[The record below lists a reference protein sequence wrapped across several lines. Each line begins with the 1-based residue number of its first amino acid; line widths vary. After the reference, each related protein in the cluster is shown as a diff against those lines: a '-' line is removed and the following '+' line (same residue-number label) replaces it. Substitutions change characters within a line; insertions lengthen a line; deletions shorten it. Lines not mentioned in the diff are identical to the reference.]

1 MSDNDRGLLVNSDTM
16 ASNPGRTA
24 VQWPVFIRCFSRWF
38 IIFPAVIVGAGL
50 LALTTQDNRL
60 WIISLSVFVIGL
72 LGIARTRSQFNLGCV
87 NPTQVVGKDPYLIAV
102 YTDLT
107 TGGETYDVVKIL
119 KHPLHKMT
127 GGPPQVGQRLA
138 SVALYQGDIHKA
150 HWDDFDPVAV
160 NCVTASRA
168 DIERTLNSIPADEWE
183 CLEEGLKQVPQPYRP
198 GLYPVDLSRHRAMQA
213 QGARN
218 APAPGA
224 ACTLVSP
231 TVDYAGIVRTL
242 RALRPNLQ
250 VVGDENRWSQILIY
264 GNRSTLCINSLESQY
279 PGDQLSQIT
288 QGLYQQF
295 HQVRTQGVQ
304 NQQHAL
310 GVIQSTRMALGVTAT
325 PAFSEEDRHFQCLH
339 AVARH
344 LNGLIFT
351 GIALVDGNGRM
362 ILNVNGTYQQGV
374 E

>member
-1 MSDNDRGLLVNSDTM
+1 MSDNERSLLVNSDTM

-24 VQWPVFIRCFSRWF
+24 VQWPVFARCFPRWF
-38 IIFPAVIVGAGL
+38 IIFPAAILGAVF
-50 LALTTQDNRL
+50 LALTTGDTRL
-60 WIISLSVFVIGL
+60 WGIAVGAFVMSL
-72 LGIARTRSQFNLGCV
+72 LGIMRTQNQFNLGCV

-107 TGGETYDVVKIL
+107 TGAETYDVVKIL
-119 KHPLHKMT
+119 EHPLQKMT
-127 GGPPQVGQRLA
+127 GGPPRVGQRLS
-138 SVALYQGDIHKA
+138 SVALYQGDINKA
-150 HWDDFDPVAV
+150 HWDDFDPVVV

-168 DIERTLNSIPADEWE
+168 DIDRTLNSIPADEWE
-183 CLEEGLKQVPQPYRP
+183 CLEEGLKQVPTPYKP
-198 GLYPVDLSRHRAMQA
+198 GLYPVDLSRLRAMQA
-213 QGARN
+213 QGARS
-218 APAPGA
+218 APAAGA
-224 ACTLVSP
+224 ACTIVSP

-264 GNRSTLCINSLESQY
+264 GNRSTLCINSMEGQY
-279 PGDQLSQIT
+279 PGDQLSQVT

-295 HQVRTQGVQ
+295 QQVRTQGVQ

-325 PAFSEEDRHFQCLH
+325 PAFSEEDGHFQCLH

-362 ILNVNGTYQQGV
+362 VLNVNGTYQ
-374 E
+374 